1 MGKRSNRH
9 QMTDGASPVPV
20 KCDQVLF
27 MLMLKCRCEG
37 GHVDGRVALTI
48 LGHHI
53 IGKAEALRL
62 LKQRV
67 P

>member
-1 MGKRSNRH
+1 
-9 QMTDGASPVPV
+9 
-20 KCDQVLF
+20 

-62 LKQRV
+62 LNQRV

>member
-1 MGKRSNRH
+1 
-9 QMTDGASPVPV
+9 MTDGASLAAV
-20 KCDQVLF
+20 KCEQVLF

-53 IGKAEALRL
+53 IRKAEALRL
-62 LKQRV
+62 LNQRV